1 MTTYLTRR
9 TAVKTGLVA
18 AAALSIGSAVRAAA
32 SNTAMSFE
40 EYRSKDALAL
50 AKLVREGE
58 ISATEVLEMA
68 ISRAN
73 AVNPEINCIVEQLYD
88 RARHEARKGLPQGP
102 FTGVPFLLKDLGMA
116 LKGTVTTQGSR
127 FFSDWVADY
136 TSTIV
141 ERYQQAGLVIMGK
154 SASPEFGGTAT
165 TESILFGDTRNP
177 WNLEY
182 SAGGSS
188 GGSAAAVAAG
198 ILPLANATD
207 GGGSIRIPASCCGLF
222 GMKTSRGRTPHGPKQ
237 LASTLSVIHAV
248 SRSVRDSAAL
258 LDATRGPEPG
268 QTVIAPRPPGNNYL
282 DAVSQAPGSLRIGLI
297 RTPVTHSPVDPQCEL
312 AAANAAKLCENL
324 GHKVEEV
331 QLPLDPAEFFG
342 ATGVVMGADTV
353 VRIQNREREL
363 GRKVTVNDLEPLM
376 WDRFIKYKS
385 LTGEEV
391 INAQT
396 ALGGIARSIALLQ
409 DNYDVLLS
417 PTLASPP
424 VKIGKLSLNQEYGP
438 YEKEAISAS
447 AFTMLSNAT
456 GQPAMSVP
464 LHWTPGGL
472 PVGVMFAGRYGDE
485 WTLYQLAG
493 QLEKASPWFD
503 KVPMRQDS

>member
-1 MTTYLTRR
+1 MATNFTRR
-9 TAVKTGLVA
+9 YAVKSGLVA
-18 AAALSIGSAVRAAA
+18 AAALSMGSTMRASA
-32 SNTAMSFE
+32 SSAMSFD
-40 EYRSKDALAL
+40 EYRSKDGLAL
-50 AKLVREGE
+50 AKLVRDGD
-58 ISATEVLEMA
+58 ITAAEVLELA
-68 ISRAN
+68 INRAN
-73 AVNPEINCIVEQLYD
+73 EVNPEINCIVEKLYD
-88 RARHEARKGLPQGP
+88 RARHKAGAGLPQGP

-154 SASPEFGGTAT
+154 SASPEFGGTPT

-268 QTVIAPRPPGNNYL
+268 QTVIAPKPLGSYL
-282 DAVSQAPGSLRIGLI
+282 EAVSKAPRPLRIGLI
-297 RTPVTHSPVDPQCEL
+297 KTPVTHSPVDPQCAL
-312 AAANAAKLCENL
+312 AAANAAKLCEGL

-331 QLPLDPAEFFG
+331 ILPVDPGEFFG
-342 ATGVVMGADTV
+342 ATGAVTGASMV
-353 VRIQNREREL
+353 ARIQNREQEL
-363 GRKVTVNDLEPLM
+363 GRKATESDLEPLI
-376 WDRFIKYKS
+376 WQRFIKYKS
-385 LTGEEV
+385 LSGDQV
-391 INAQT
+391 IAAQAT
-396 ALGGIARSIALLQ
+396 LGRIARSVALLQ
-409 DNYDVLLS
+409 NSFDVLLS
-417 PTLASPP
+417 PTLAAPP

-447 AFTMLSNAT
+447 AFTMLNNAT

-493 QLEKASPWFD
+493 QLEAVSPWFD
-503 KVPMRQDS
+503 KVPME

>member
-1 MTTYLTRR
+1 MATKLTRR
-9 TAVKTGLVA
+9 NAVKTGLVA
-18 AAALSIGSAVRAAA
+18 AAAVSMGSAMRTTATT
-32 SNTAMSFE
+32 NAMSFD
-40 EYRSKDALAL
+40 EYRAKDGLAL
-50 AKLVREGE
+50 AKMVRDGE
-58 ISATEVLEMA
+58 ISATELLELA

-73 AVNPEINCIVEQLYD
+73 AVNPQINCIVEELYD
-88 RARHEARKGLPQGP
+88 RARHDANAGLPQGT

-154 SASPEFGGTAT
+154 SASPELGGTPT

-222 GMKTSRGRTPHGPKQ
+222 GMKTSRGRTPHGPKE
-237 LASTLSVIHAV
+237 LESTLSVIHCV

-258 LDATRGPEPG
+258 LDATMGAEPG
-268 QTVIAPRPPGNNYL
+268 QTLIAPKPPGRYL
-282 DAVSQAPGSLRIGLI
+282 DAVSQAPKSLRIGMI
-297 RTPVTHSPVDPQCEL
+297 KTPVTHSAVDPQCEL
-312 AAANAAKLCENL
+312 AATNAAKLCEGL
-324 GHKVEEV
+324 GHTVEEV
-331 QLPLDPAEFFG
+331 QLPIDPGEFFG
-342 ATGVVMGADTV
+342 ATGVVTGANTV
-353 VRIQNREREL
+353 ARIQNRERAL
-363 GRKVTVNDLEPLM
+363 GRAATENDLEPLI
-376 WDRFIKYKS
+376 WQRFIKYKS
-385 LTGEEV
+385 LTGDQV
-391 INAQT
+391 ITAQST
-396 ALGGIARSIALLQ
+396 LGHIARSIALLQ
-409 DNYDVLLS
+409 DDFDVLLS
-417 PTLASPP
+417 PTLAAPP
-424 VKIGKLSLNQEYGP
+424 VKIGKLSLNQAYGP

-472 PVGVMFAGRYGDE
+472 PVGVMFAARYGDE

-493 QLEKASPWFD
+493 QLETASPWFD
-503 KVPMRQDS
+503 KVPMR

>member
-1 MTTYLTRR
+1 MTTNLTRR
-9 TAVKTGLVA
+9 NAVKAGLVTA
-18 AAALSIGSAVRAAA
+18 TALTMGSAMRATA
-32 SNTAMSFE
+32 SSAMSFE
-40 EYRSKDALAL
+40 EYRSKDGLAL
-50 AKLVREGE
+50 AKLVRDGD
-58 ISATEVLEMA
+58 ISAAEVLELA
-68 ISRAN
+68 VSRAN
-73 AVNPEINCIVEQLYD
+73 AVNPAINCIVEELFD
-88 RARHEARKGLPQGP
+88 RARHETKAGLPQGP

-116 LKGTVTTQGSR
+116 LQGTVTTQGSR

-154 SASPEFGGTAT
+154 SASPEFGGTPT

-198 ILPLANATD
+198 ILPLANASD

-222 GMKTSRGRTPHGPKQ
+222 GMKTSRGRTPHGPRQ
-237 LASTLSVIHAV
+237 LGSNLSVIHAV

-268 QTVIAPRPPGNNYL
+268 QTVIAPMPPGNYL
-282 DAVSQAPGSLRIGLI
+282 DAVSQAPRPLRIGLI
-297 RTPVTHSPVDPQCEL
+297 KTAVTRSPIDPQCEL
-312 AAANAAKLCENL
+312 AAANAAKLCEGL
-324 GHKVEEV
+324 GHKVEEIE
-331 QLPLDPAEFFG
+331 LPLDPAEFFG
-342 ATGVVMGADTV
+342 ATGAVTGSNTV

-363 GRKVTVNDLEPLM
+363 GRKVTENDLEPLI
-376 WDRFIKYKS
+376 WDRFLKYKL
-385 LTGEEV
+385 LTGDQV
-391 INAQT
+391 IDAQAT
-396 ALGGIARSIALLQ
+396 LGRIARSIALLQ
-409 DNYDVLLS
+409 NDFDVLLS
-417 PTLASPP
+417 PTLATPP
-424 VKIGKLSLNQEYGP
+424 VEIGKLSLNQEYGP

-493 QLEKASPWFD
+493 QLEQASPWFD
-503 KVPMRQDS
+503 KVPKL

>member
-1 MTTYLTRR
+1 MTTNLTRR
-9 TAVKTGLVA
+9 DAFKAGLVA
-18 AAALSIGSAVRAAA
+18 AAALSMGSAMRTTA
-32 SNTAMSFE
+32 SRGMSFE
-40 EYRSKDALAL
+40 EYRSKDGLAL
-50 AKLVREGE
+50 AKMVRDRD
-58 ISATEVLEMA
+58 ISAAEVLELA

-73 AVNPEINCIVEQLYD
+73 AVNPGINCIVEKLYD
-88 RARHEARKGLPQGP
+88 RARREAGTGLPKGP

-116 LKGTVTTQGSR
+116 LEGTVTTQGSR

-141 ERYQQAGLVIMGK
+141 ERYQKAGLVIMGK
-154 SASPEFGGTAT
+154 SASPEFGGTPT

-222 GMKTSRGRTPHGPKQ
+222 GMKTSRGRTPHGPKE
-237 LASTLSVIHAV
+237 LESTLSVTHAV

-258 LDATRGPEPG
+258 LDATTGAEPG
-268 QTVIAPRPPGNNYL
+268 QTLIAPKPSGSYL

-297 RTPVTHSPVDPQCEL
+297 KTAVTHSPVDPQCEL
-312 AAANAAKLCENL
+312 AAANAATLCEDL
-324 GHKVEEV
+324 GHKIEEV
-331 QLPLDPAEFFG
+331 QLPIDPGEFFG
-342 ATGVVMGADTV
+342 ATGDVTGANMV
-353 VRIQNREREL
+353 ARIQNREREL
-363 GRKVTVNDLEPLM
+363 GRAATENDLEPLI
-376 WDRFIKYKS
+376 WQRFIKYKA
-385 LTGEEV
+385 LTGDQV
-391 INAQT
+391 IAAKRT
-396 ALGGIARSIALLQ
+396 LGRIARSIALLQ
-409 DNYDVLLS
+409 ETYDVLLS
-417 PTLASPP
+417 PTLAAPP
-424 VKIGKLSLNQEYGP
+424 VKIGKLSLNQTYGP

-464 LHWTPGGL
+464 LHWTPAGL

-485 WTLYQLAG
+485 WTLFQLAG

-503 KVPMRQDS
+503 NVPTL

>member
-1 MTTYLTRR
+1 MPARLTRR
-9 TAVKTGLVA
+9 NAVKSGLIA
-18 AAALSIGSAVRAAA
+18 TAALSIGSAVRAVTHNSAL
-32 SNTAMSFE
+32 SFE
-40 EYRSKDALAL
+40 EYRSKDGLAL
-50 AKLVREGE
+50 AKLVNDGD
-58 ISATEVLEMA
+58 ITAAEVLEVA

-73 AVNPEINCIVEQLYD
+73 AVNPEINCIVEKLYE
-88 RARHEARKGLPQGP
+88 RARHESRTGLPQGP

-141 ERYQQAGLVIMGK
+141 DRYQQAGFVIMGK
-154 SASPEFGGTAT
+154 SASPEFGGTPT

-177 WNLEY
+177 WNLEHT
-182 SAGGSS
+182 AGGSS

-198 ILPLANATD
+198 ILPIANATD

-222 GMKTSRGRTPHGPKQ
+222 GMKTSRGRTPHGPKN

-268 QTVIAPRPPGNNYL
+268 QTVIAPSPPGSYL
-282 DAVSQAPGSLRIGLI
+282 EAVSQAPGPLRIGLI
-297 RTPVTHSPVDPQCEL
+297 KRPVTHSPVDPQCEL

-324 GHKVEEV
+324 GHKVEEI
-331 QLPLDPAEFFG
+331 QLPIDPGEFFA
-342 ATGVVMGADTV
+342 ATGVVTGADTV
-353 VRIQNREREL
+353 ARILNRERDL
-363 GRKVTVNDLEPLM
+363 GRNATENDLEPLI

-385 LTGEEV
+385 LTGDQV
-391 INAQT
+391 IDAQT
-396 ALGGIARSIALLQ
+396 TLGRIARSIALLQ
-409 DNYDVLLS
+409 TNFEVLLS
-417 PTLASPP
+417 PTQATPP
-424 VKIGKLSLNQEYGP
+424 AKIGELRLNQEYGP
-438 YEKEAISAS
+438 YEKAAISAS

-456 GQPAMSVP
+456 GQPAMSAP
-464 LHWTPGGL
+464 LHWTPDGL

-493 QLEKASPWFD
+493 QLEQASPWFHR
-503 KVPMRQDS
+503 VPMA

>member
-1 MTTYLTRR
+1 MTTNFTRR
-9 TAVKTGLVA
+9 TAVKAGLVTA
-18 AAALSIGSAVRAAA
+18 TSLALGSAMRASAG
-32 SNTAMSFE
+32 SAMNFE
-40 EYRSKDALAL
+40 EYRSHDGLAL
-50 AKLVREGE
+50 AKLVRDGD
-58 ISATEVLEMA
+58 ISPTEVLQLA
-68 ISRAN
+68 IERAN
-73 AVNPEINCIVEQLYD
+73 AVNPEINCIVEELYD
-88 RARHEARKGLPQGP
+88 RARHKIETGLPQGP

-154 SASPEFGGTAT
+154 SASPEFGGTPT

-177 WNLEY
+177 WNMEY

-188 GGSAAAVAAG
+188 GGAAAAVAAG

-237 LASTLSVIHAV
+237 LSSTLSVIHAV

-268 QTVIAPRPPGNNYL
+268 QTLIAPAPPGSYL
-282 DAVSQAPGSLRIGLI
+282 QAVSQHPASLRIGLI
-297 RTPVTHSPVDPQCEL
+297 RTPVTHSPVDPQCAL
-312 AAANAAKLCENL
+312 AAANAAKLCEGL
-324 GHKVEEV
+324 GHKVEAV
-331 QLPLDPAEFFG
+331 NLPLDPAEFFG
-342 ATGVVMGADTV
+342 ATGTVTGANTV

-363 GRKVTVNDLEPLM
+363 GRSVTQDDLEPLI

-385 LTGEEV
+385 LTFDQV
-391 INAQT
+391 INAQAT
-396 ALGGIARSIALLQ
+396 LGRIARSIALLQ
-409 DNYDVLLS
+409 ANYDVLLS
-417 PTLASPP
+417 PTLAAPP
-424 VKIGKLSLNQEYGP
+424 PKIGKLSLNQEYGP

-464 LHWTPGGL
+464 LHWTPDGL
-472 PVGVMFAGRYGDE
+472 PVGVMFAARYGDE

-503 KVPMRQDS
+503 KVPMR